1 MKMSK
6 VTIKLLVIA
15 SLIWMHA
22 SSPIKD
28 ASASTETLTDAM
40 MYLMKYGYM
49 DVQRETAKSA
59 PLLSQDGLRDYI
71 KEFQSFAGLPQTGDL
86 DAKTVE
92 LMKTPRCGVKD
103 IVGKGAT
110 ARKKRYALQ
119 GSRWKVK
126 TLTYKISKYPT
137 TKRISTTEVDKEIRK
152 ALQVWSDVTDLAF
165 EQRQS
170 GRVHI
175 DVRFEEGEHGDGDP
189 FDGMGGTL
197 AHAYF
202 PVYGGDAHFDNSE
215 YWTINSF
222 KGTNLLQTAAH
233 EFGHSLGLSHSDQ
246 YKALMAPFYRG
257 YESKVRLDRDDVSAV
272 QALYGK
278 KVSKSPSPAQ
288 ESFKPVTRIGK
299 PDAEVEELCTN
310 STIDSIITTEDGST
324 YTFKGEQYWKLTD
337 DSIAPGYPK
346 NVKQFWKGLPGH
358 IDASFTWTN
367 GKSYFFKGNKYW
379 RFTNG
384 EKDSDYPKLISKGF
398 DGIPDDLDAAFV
410 WSGNGKIYFFKGTK
424 YWRFDPDQR
433 PPVKS
438 SYPRPISNWEGIP
451 NYIDDALQYNNGYTY
466 FFKKGQYYRFDDRSF
481 KVDDGD
487 PPFPRP
493 AGYWWFG
500 CETQKAS
507 QQLRRDDSR
516 IVFDVQGDQRS
527 DVPLRNLD
535 SLDVSSEILD
545 AERS

>member
-1 MKMSK
+1 MIMRVTLLLWMTSLSMS
-6 VTIKLLVIA
+6 T
-15 SLIWMHA
+15 
-22 SSPIKD
+22 PIRD
-28 ASASTETLTDAM
+28 TETLTDAM

-49 DVQRETAKSA
+49 DVKKVGAKSA
-59 PLLSQDGLRDYI
+59 PLLSHDGLRDYI

-86 DAKTVE
+86 DDRTVD

-110 ARKKRYALQ
+110 TRRKRYALQ
-119 GSRWKVK
+119 GSRWKVRN
-126 TLTYKISKYPT
+126 LTYKISKYPT
-137 TKRISTTEVDKEIRK
+137 SKRLSKREVDKEIRK
-152 ALQVWSDVTDLAF
+152 ALQVWSDVTDLTF
-165 EQRQS
+165 EQKS
-170 GRVHI
+170 AGRVHI
-175 DVRFEEGEHGDGDP
+175 DVRFENGEHGDGDP
-189 FDGMGGTL
+189 FDGAGGTL

-202 PVYGGDAHFDNSE
+202 PVYGGDAHFDDSE
-215 YWTINSF
+215 LWTIGSF

-257 YESKVRLDRDDVSAV
+257 YESKVRLDIDDITAI

-278 KVSKSPSPAQ
+278 Q
-288 ESFKPVTRIGK
+288 ETKKASSGQGSLKPVTRIGV
-299 PDAEVEELCTN
+299 PDFGVEDLCTN

-324 YTFKGEQYWKLTD
+324 YTFKGEKYWKLTD
-337 DSIAPGYPK
+337 DSVAPGYPK
-346 NVKQFWKGLPGH
+346 NVKEFWGNLPGN
-358 IDASFTWTN
+358 IDASFTWSN

-379 RFTNG
+379 RYTNG
-384 EKDSDYPKLISKGF
+384 KQDSDYPKLISKGF
-398 DGIPDDLDAAFV
+398 DGIPNDLDAAFV
-410 WSGNGKIYFFKGTK
+410 WSGNGKIYFFKGTQ

-481 KVDDGD
+481 RVDDGD

-500 CETQKAS
+500 CEETS
-507 QQLRRDDSR
+507 QPLEESSESLDIVTRDD
-516 IVFDVQGDQRS
+516 
-527 DVPLRNLD
+527 
-535 SLDVSSEILD
+535 LDVSSEILD
-545 AERS
+545 ADDG